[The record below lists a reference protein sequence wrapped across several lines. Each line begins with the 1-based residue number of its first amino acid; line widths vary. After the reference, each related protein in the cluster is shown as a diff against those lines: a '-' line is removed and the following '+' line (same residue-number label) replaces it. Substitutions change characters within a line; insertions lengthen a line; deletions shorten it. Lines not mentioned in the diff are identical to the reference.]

1 MKKLCFVFIC
11 CLCTGTSLTHAE
23 VSEFG
28 YRKGLAM
35 SLGISGTRVLHS
47 PIHIDEE
54 FDLPSIFSIFPG
66 LSLTLGYGVNEQRLY
81 YLDTS
86 LSVSDLGMGLG
97 YTHFLMNYEKVYTF
111 GKIGT
116 YILPIPTYAPYQ
128 YSESLP
134 LQGVPSVH
142 LRAGIGY
149 QWARYSTIEFAL
161 SYLQLFDDE
170 EFDDEEYYRPIA
182 VSIMLRGI
190 LW

>member
-11 CLCTGTSLTHAE
+11 CLCTGTLLTHAE
-23 VSEFG
+23 ASEFG
-28 YRKGLAM
+28 YRKGLAI
-35 SLGISGTRVLHS
+35 SLGISGTRILHPPPLRVDEVFNDNDPLP
-47 PIHIDEE
+47 PI
-54 FDLPSIFSIFPG
+54 LPG

-81 YLDTS
+81 YLDVS
-86 LSVSDLGMGLG
+86 LSLSDPGMGLG
-97 YTHFLMNYEKVYTF
+97 YTHFLVNYEKVYTF

-116 YILPIPTYAPYQ
+116 LILPIPADYDSDK

-134 LQGVPSVH
+134 LLGVPSVH
-142 LRAGIGY
+142 LRGGIGY

-161 SYLQLFDDE
+161 SYFQVFDDDAPNDQ
-170 EFDDEEYYRPIA
+170 FIG

>member
-23 VSEFG
+23 ASEFG
-28 YRKGLAM
+28 YRKGLAIG
-35 SLGISGTRVLHS
+35 LGISGTRILRPPLHTE
-47 PIHIDEE
+47 EE
-54 FDLPSIFSIFPG
+54 FTDDLPPIFREIFPG
-66 LSLTLGYGVNEQRLY
+66 LSLTLDYGVNEQRLY
-81 YLDTS
+81 YLDVS
-86 LSVSDLGMGLG
+86 LSLPDPGMGLG
-97 YTHFLMNYEKVYTF
+97 YKHFLVNYEKVYTF

-116 YILPIPTYAPYQ
+116 FILPIPDDTQP

-134 LQGVPSVH
+134 LVGVPSVH

-161 SYLQLFDDE
+161 SYLQLFDD
-170 EFDDEEYYRPIA
+170 DEPHDRSIA
-182 VSIMLRGI
+182 VSVMLRGI